1 MISRGPSRGDHR
13 GCLLKGKLLF
23 HFNFLTYILVKD
35 DSFFYV
41 RIVCVPFSLLLS
53 FEWHEFGKAA
63 AAAAAFKSIVLR
75 RKIGV

>member
-1 MISRGPSRGDHR
+1 MISRGPSRGDHH

-23 HFNFLTYILVKD
+23 RFNFLTYILVKD
-35 DSFFYV
+35 DSFFDV
-41 RIVCVPFSLLLS
+41 CIVCVPFSLLLS

-63 AAAAAFKSIVLR
+63 AAAAFKSIVLR